1 MRPKQRLKPNC
12 AQAQAGQS
20 KSPVRQIYEDR
31 AKNWAL
37 YVTFK
42 HPSKK
47 RGCTKSEKPRREKTP
62 PKKGDTV
69 CPKKQGTTCPESARR
84 KLNLETKKSP
94 SKKTAQQK
102 KHQQKRGHGVSQKT
116 RHDVPRTRKP
126 KTYLGDE
133 GVPRAHHPPQLPTQL
148 LLPGCRLLLNI
159 TGETKHRAAKSR
171 RDDASQ
177 KNKGGANENGTKT

>member
-1 MRPKQRLKPNC
+1 MRSKQHLKPNC

-20 KSPVRQIYEDR
+20 KSPARQIYENR
-31 AKNWAL
+31 AKYWTL

-47 RGCTKSEKPRREKTP
+47 RGRTKSEKKPRREKTP
-62 PKKGDTV
+62 PKKGTRCV
-69 CPKKQGTTCPESARR
+69 PKNKARR
-84 KLNLETKKSP
+84 AQKAQGGNSIWRPKSFQAKN
-94 SKKTAQQK
+94 SAAK

-116 RHDVPRTRKP
+116 RHDVPRTCKP
-126 KTYLGDE
+126 KTHLGAE
-133 GVPRAHHPPQLPTQL
+133 GVPRARHPPQLSTQL

-171 RDDASQ
+171 RDYASQ